1 MIAHRSSENP
11 PPAAAPTVPAR
22 AGSRFPTAPRWAF
35 ALVALVA
42 FAFLLR
48 VYAGIYTPEHGITK
62 FLRVGKEFDDRGT
75 KVFRETPKYID
86 PYPAHRW
93 GFDGQL
99 YAEMALDPLL
109 LDPHLHV
116 ALDNPPY
123 RAQRILVS
131 WLAWIVGLG
140 QPFWVINAYA
150 AMNLIFWVGF
160 AWLTAK
166 LFSPHGWSGLLGYS
180 AILLTCG
187 LIESMQ
193 ASLTDLPSFTLI
205 LWAIMVGGTG
215 GAWILAAATLVR
227 STSLIGF
234 VGIAQYPPPWGEFF
248 KKNIKWG
255 LIAVTPFLLW
265 AAYVLWVFRGRE
277 VNFDGGNLTMPF
289 VGMMEKLGEFSVKAT
304 HGPIRWHR
312 LFFELYKSYDLHAV
326 LTMIA
331 VLTQSIYLALH
342 RQWKNPLWIW
352 GAVAAVY
359 FSCISFLSWESHFT
373 ITRHALPITLV
384 FNLLLAMR
392 PTKAW
397 AIWFL
402 LGNCFVPFGIRYF
415 DGMREFRTPPPLPEF
430 VIETPAGIPKTA
442 VPLELRYD
450 AGWTSQQWWPE
461 TTWRWSL
468 GREAAIVVR
477 NTSSQPVRATIGLIA
492 RSNQPRQL
500 EVRRD
505 GKVILRRPLV
515 ASTPLRFENLE
526 LSPGET
532 RLTFIVDGEPDKSD
546 DGFFEKVTLKV
557 QDPQVWLLPAQ

>member
-1 MIAHRSSENP
+1 
-11 PPAAAPTVPAR
+11 
-22 AGSRFPTAPRWAF
+22 
-35 ALVALVA
+35 
-42 FAFLLR
+42 
-48 VYAGIYTPEHGITK
+48 
-62 FLRVGKEFDDRGT
+62 
-75 KVFRETPKYID
+75 
-86 PYPAHRW
+86 
-93 GFDGQL
+93 
-99 YAEMALDPLL
+99 
-109 LDPHLHV
+109 
-116 ALDNPPY
+116 
-123 RAQRILVS
+123 
-131 WLAWIVGLG
+131 
-140 QPFWVINAYA
+140 
-150 AMNLIFWVGF
+150 VGF
-160 AWLTAK
+160 AWLTAR
-166 LFSPHGWSGLLGYS
+166 LFSPHGWSGLFGYA

-187 LIESMQ
+187 IIESMQ
-193 ASLTDLPSFTLI
+193 AALTDLPSFTLI

-234 VGIAQYPPPWGEFF
+234 VGLAQYPPPWGEAL

-255 LIAVTPFLLW
+255 LIAVTPFLCW

-277 VNFDGGNLTMPF
+277 VNFDGGNLTMPL

-384 FNLLLAMR
+384 FNLLLATR

-397 AIWFL
+397 VIWFL

-430 VIETPAGIPKTA
+430 VIEAPAGAPQAA

-461 TTWRWSL
+461 TTWRWAL
-468 GREAAIVVR
+468 GREAAIIVR
-477 NTSSQPVRATIGLIA
+477 NTSSEPVRATIGLIA
-492 RSNQPRQL
+492 RSMHPRQL

-505 GKVILRRPLV
+505 GQVLLRRPLV

-526 LSPGET
+526 LPPGET
-532 RLTFIVDGEPDKSD
+532 RLTFLVDGEPDKSD

-557 QDPQVWLLPAQ
+557 QDPHVWLLPAAR

>member
-1 MIAHRSSENP
+1 MIAHRSPENP
-11 PPAAAPTVPAR
+11 PAAAAPTVR
-22 AGSRFPTAPRWAF
+22 GGLRFPTAPRWAF
-35 ALVALVA
+35 ALVALLA

-166 LFSPHGWSGLLGYS
+166 LFSPHGWAGLFGYA

-234 VGIAQYPPPWGEFF
+234 VGLAQYPPPWGEAL

-255 LIAVTPFLLW
+255 LIAVTPFALW
-265 AAYVLWVFRGRE
+265 ALYVLWVFRGRE

-289 VGMMEKLGEFSVKAT
+289 VGMMEKLGEFSVKAV
-304 HGPIRWHR
+304 HGPIRWRR

-430 VIETPAGIPKTA
+430 VIEAPAGTTQAA

-450 AGWTSQQWWPE
+450 AGWTSQQWWPD
-461 TTWRWSL
+461 TTWRWAL

-477 NTSSQPVRATIGLIA
+477 NTSTQPVRATLGLIV
-492 RSNQPRQL
+492 RSTAPRQL

-505 GKVILRRPLV
+505 SQVLLRRSLV
-515 ASTPLRFENLE
+515 ASTPLRFEELE
-526 LSPGET
+526 LPPGET
-532 RLTFIVDGEPDKSD
+532 RLHFVVDGDPDKSD
-546 DGFFEKVTLKV
+546 DGFFEKVTFKV
-557 QDPQVWLLPAQ
+557 QDPKVWLLPAK